1 MTAGPQQAQSPASMT
16 SEVELLRALRLLFEH
31 HKALDEKLREQL
43 QHALERCSSLE
54 EELRT
59 AHKQVQSQR
68 EQDWESAQQARVVD
82 TVAQAF
88 ESDEDVSDG
97 EGDGVTL
104 LSSADQLP
112 PSVQADADTLPVM
125 IQELLDAINEDIRW
139 ILEEKKISEQRAE
152 ETESRAGGARLGSLR
167 RFKSLS
173 SLSLCPASSLAGSC
187 PPSRGRSPPRG
198 RWQSLT
204 REGDRLGV
212 MTPVQSQREQ
222 DWESTQPA
230 RVVDTVAQAFES
242 DEDVSDGEGDGVTL
256 LSSAG
261 QLLPSVQADADTL
274 PVMYQEPLDAI
285 SEEIRW
291 IQEEKESTEQRA
303 EEPESRARWA
313 CLGSLWCF
321 KSLSS
326 INLCP
331 ASSLAGSCPPSR
343 GRSPPRRRRHSQELQ
358 GDRLGVMTLLPALME
373 EVEDDETTIKGETSS
388 PASPR
393 SLRLDRL
400 HTGALRTAGPED
412 VRDTRNSTGSQD
424 GPRGNPSSNTISQDS
439 LQKAAKKKGIM
450 SCIGRLFGKK

>member
-43 QHALERCSSLE
+43 RHALERCSSLE

-68 EQDWESAQQARVVD
+68 EQDWES
-82 TVAQAF
+82 
-88 ESDEDVSDG
+88 
-97 EGDGVTL
+97 
-104 LSSADQLP
+104 
-112 PSVQADADTLPVM
+112 
-125 IQELLDAINEDIRW
+125 
-139 ILEEKKISEQRAE
+139 
-152 ETESRAGGARLGSLR
+152 
-167 RFKSLS
+167 
-173 SLSLCPASSLAGSC
+173 
-187 PPSRGRSPPRG
+187 
-198 RWQSLT
+198 
-204 REGDRLGV
+204 
-212 MTPVQSQREQ
+212 
-222 DWESTQPA
+222 TQPA

-242 DEDVSDGEGDGVTL
+242 DDDVSDSEGDGVTL

-261 QLLPSVQADADTL
+261 QLPPSVQADADTL

-303 EEPESRARWA
+303 EETESRAGGA

-326 INLCP
+326 DNLCP

-343 GRSPPRRRRHSQELQ
+343 ERSPPRRRRHSPELQ

-373 EVEDDETTIKGETSS
+373 EEEDDETTIKGETSS

-424 GPRGNPSSNTISQDS
+424 GPGGNPSSSTISQDS
-439 LQKAAKKKGIM
+439 LQKAAKKKGIR
-450 SCIGRLFGKK
+450 SCISRLFGKK